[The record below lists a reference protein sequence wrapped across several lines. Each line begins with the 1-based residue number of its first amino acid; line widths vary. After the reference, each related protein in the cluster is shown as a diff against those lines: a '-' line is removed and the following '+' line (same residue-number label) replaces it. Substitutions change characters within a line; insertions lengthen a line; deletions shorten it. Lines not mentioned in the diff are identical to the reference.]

1 MSVLEEEDPCSLVE
15 YEDVLKHETIEG
27 FVKIIQR
34 RFSLKHV
41 TYMCPSFAGRERKD
55 PVLATPYSDEWVRH
69 YKEQD
74 YGMID
79 PTITIG
85 ARSSLPVD
93 IATLPLTSKKA
104 RRLFEEVED
113 AGIGKQGLAIPLRGP
128 TNGLWALMVAM
139 SDDRAPEWELRR
151 EELSRELLFVAHQ
164 VHHYAFTLYGE
175 PSREIG
181 INILGVRETEAL
193 QRSADGATLEEV
205 ASAMRVTSGTV
216 KGYLANVRVKLHA
229 DNPSH
234 AIAIALRAGLIH

>member
-55 PVLATPYSDEWVRH
+55 PVLATTYSDEWVRH

-85 ARSSLPVD
+85 ARSSL
-93 IATLPLTSKKA
+93 S
-104 RRLFEEVED
+104 
-113 AGIGKQGLAIPLRGP
+113 
-128 TNGLWALMVAM
+128 
-139 SDDRAPEWELRR
+139 
-151 EELSRELLFVAHQ
+151 
-164 VHHYAFTLYGE
+164 
-175 PSREIG
+175 
-181 INILGVRETEAL
+181 
-193 QRSADGATLEEV
+193 SAA
-205 ASAMRVTSGTV
+205 
-216 KGYLANVRVKLHA
+216 
-229 DNPSH
+229 
-234 AIAIALRAGLIH
+234 RAGVPPELPGVDHPAAGPEHPL

>member
-1 MSVLEEEDPCSLVE
+1 MLGLEEEDNCPLVGG
-15 YEDVLKHETIEG
+15 EDEHELKKQPIEG

-34 RFSLKHV
+34 KYSLTNV
-41 TYMCPSFAGRERKD
+41 TYTSPSFGGRERKD
-55 PVLATPYSDEWVRH
+55 PVLATTYSDEWVRH

-151 EELSRELLFVAHQ
+151 EELTKELLFVAHQ
-164 VHHYAFTLYGE
+164 VVCPLK
-175 PSREIG
+175 
-181 INILGVRETEAL
+181 
-193 QRSADGATLEEV
+193 
-205 ASAMRVTSGTV
+205 SG
-216 KGYLANVRVKLHA
+216 
-229 DNPSH
+229 PP
-234 AIAIALRAGLIH
+234 